1 MKILYLECTM
11 GIAGDMLMSALWD
24 LVENK
29 KSVLKEINTLSL
41 PYTDIGF
48 DRVTSC
54 SISGYRAEVIIDG
67 QQEGDIKTH
76 NPHRNLGTVND
87 IIDNLSVSEKVK
99 TVSKKVYKII
109 AAAESKVHNQ
119 PVEQVHFHEVGML
132 DAIADV
138 VICNFLIDK
147 LQIDRIIVS
156 PINVGNGTVRCAHG
170 VLPVP
175 APATADILTSVPYYK
190 SDIQSELCTPTGAAL
205 VKYHADTFGNM
216 PSMAVHKVGYGFGK
230 KEFETANCVRA
241 FIGQSNDL
249 SDKITE
255 LACNIDD
262 MTGEEIAYA
271 ADLLMKNGAVD
282 VTTQPVFMKKGRC
295 GVILR
300 ALCREENKK
309 NIIELI
315 FRHTSTIGI
324 REYICERFILDRD
337 VKTVSTPLGDVRVK
351 YSSGYHCD
359 KVKIESD
366 DIISIAEQTG
376 KSIFEIKKIIKSC
389 LN

>member
-1 MKILYLECTM
+1 M

-24 LVENK
+24 LIEDK
-29 KSVLKEINTLSL
+29 IKVLKEINNFSL
-41 PYTDIGF
+41 PYTDIAF
-48 DRVTSC
+48 DKVTSC
-54 SISGYRAEVIIDG
+54 SISGFRAKVIIDG
-67 QQEGDIKTH
+67 QQEGDYETYKY
-76 NPHRNLGTVND
+76 HRNLGAVND
-87 IIDNLSVSEKVK
+87 IIDTLSVSEKIK
-99 TVSKKVYKII
+99 TASKQVYRII
-109 AAAESKVHNQ
+109 AEAESKVHNQ
-119 PVEQVHFHEVGML
+119 SVEQVHFHEVGML

-138 VICNFLIDK
+138 VLCNFLIDK
-147 LQIDRIIVS
+147 LQIDKIIVS
-156 PINVGNGTVRCAHG
+156 PINVGNGTVKCAHG
-170 VLPVP
+170 ILPVP
-175 APATADILTSVPYYK
+175 APATADILISVPYYK

-216 PSMAVHKVGYGFGK
+216 PSMTVHKVGYGFGK
-230 KEFETANCVRA
+230 KEFDTANCVRA

-271 ADLLMKNGAVD
+271 ADLLMKNGAAD

-295 GVILR
+295 GFILR
-300 ALCREENKK
+300 VMCKEENKK

-315 FRHTSTIGI
+315 FKHTSTIGI
-324 REYICERFILDRD
+324 REYVCERFILDRD

-366 DIISIAEQTG
+366 DIISIAERTE
-376 KSIFEIKKIIKSC
+376 KSISEIKKIINSC